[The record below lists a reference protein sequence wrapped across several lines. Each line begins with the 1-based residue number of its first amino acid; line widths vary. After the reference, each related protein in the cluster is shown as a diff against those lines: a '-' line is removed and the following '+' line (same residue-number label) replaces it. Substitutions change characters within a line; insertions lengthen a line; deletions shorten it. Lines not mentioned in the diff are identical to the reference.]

1 MSEIP
6 SDLEGLRQR
15 IDEIDDRLQD
25 LLIERLEIVANVA
38 AHKRGKGAIAAH
50 QPAREAEI
58 IRRLVQRSKGGFP
71 AATLVRMW
79 RELLSATVR
88 LQSSFAVAVYSPP
101 QTLGYWDLARDH
113 YGSHTPMV
121 PYRSTSQVIG
131 AVMDGQAAVGVLP
144 MPAEDDP
151 DPWWRQLLS
160 TDGNAP
166 HVIARLPFGARGNAR
181 PNGADALAIG
191 RGTEQPTGQD
201 RTFFATENAPDISRA
216 RIVSTLSGLDLACTF
231 IALCEHADSVN
242 TLIEVDG
249 FVPVGDPRL
258 DRFRAQ
264 LGKSLSRLLRL
275 GSYAVPLA
283 SATFSAPKTAGRA
296 PVMTQATADAKG

>member
-1 MSEIP
+1 
-6 SDLEGLRQR
+6 
-15 IDEIDDRLQD
+15 
-25 LLIERLEIVANVA
+25 
-38 AHKRGKGAIAAH
+38 
-50 QPAREAEI
+50 
-58 IRRLVQRSKGGFP
+58 
-71 AATLVRMW
+71 
-79 RELLSATVR
+79 
-88 LQSSFAVAVYSPP
+88 
-101 QTLGYWDLARDH
+101 
-113 YGSHTPMV
+113 MV

-201 RTFFATENAPDISRA
+201 RTFFATENAPDISRG
-216 RIVSTLSGLDLACTF
+216 RLVSTLSGLDLACTF

-242 TLIEVDG
+242 TLIEIDG
-249 FVPVGDPRL
+249 FVAAGDPRL

-283 SATFSAPKTAGRA
+283 PAAFSTAKTAGRGS
-296 PVMTQATADAKG
+296 VMAEATAGAKG

>member
-1 MSEIP
+1 
-6 SDLEGLRQR
+6 LRQR

-25 LLIERLEIVANVA
+25 LLVERLDIVAGVA

-58 IRRLVQRSKGGFP
+58 IRRLVRRNKGGFP

-79 RELLSATVR
+79 RELLAATVQ
-88 LQSSFAVAVYSPP
+88 LQSSFAVAVYAPP
-101 QTLGYWDLARDH
+101 QALGFWDLARDH

-121 PYRSTSQVIG
+121 PYRSPSQVIG
-131 AVMDGQAAVGVLP
+131 AVMDGQVAVGVLP

-191 RGTEQPTGQD
+191 RGGEQTTGQD
-201 RTFFATENAPDISRA
+201 RTFFATENAPDISRG
-216 RIVSTLSGLDLACTF
+216 RIVSTLSGLGLACTF
-231 IALCEHADSVN
+231 IALCEHADVAN

-249 FVPVGDPRL
+249 FVPPGDPRL
-258 DRFRAQ
+258 DRFQAQ
-264 LGKSLSRLLRL
+264 LGKSLYRLLRF

-283 SATFSAPKTAGRA
+283 PATFAAAKTAGRA
-296 PVMTQATADAKG
+296 PVRVEAAAAAKG